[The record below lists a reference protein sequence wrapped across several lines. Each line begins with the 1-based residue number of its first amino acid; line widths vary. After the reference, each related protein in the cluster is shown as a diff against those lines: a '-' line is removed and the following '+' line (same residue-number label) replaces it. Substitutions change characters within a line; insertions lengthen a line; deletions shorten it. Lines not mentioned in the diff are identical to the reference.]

1 MAIQFNIIG
10 AAKPGMNAST
20 LRNRRAAQRQTE
32 EMRDQIYA
40 KYQSLVGTVFK
51 NSLAARRA
59 ASAEL
64 KDKDKHPEYWNE
76 DTKPRKQLNLHSTC
90 FAKAIPSAGGVFLFF
105 RSKPDKAYFYPC
117 AGTTAETAK
126 RVEELLTSG
135 SIGRAYLGG
144 WGAQNG
150 ARRMTNSK
158 TGGVYYQFKGGKKS
172 TPAQLT
178 TFSDKM
184 LKSSG
189 NKVSVKL

>member
-10 AAKPGMNAST
+10 AAEPGMNGST

-32 EMRDQIYA
+32 EMRDQVYA
-40 KYQSLVGTVFK
+40 KYQSLVGTVYK

-59 ASAEL
+59 ATAEL
-64 KDKDKHPEYWNE
+64 NDRKKHEEYWNE
-76 DTKPRKQLNLHSTC
+76 DQTPRRNLNLHSTC
-90 FAKAIPSAGGVFLFF
+90 FAKAIPSAGGVFLYF
-105 RSKPDKAYFYPC
+105 RSNPEKAYFYPC

-126 RVEELLTSG
+126 RVEELLTSN

-150 ARRMTNSK
+150 ARRMTNQK
-158 TGGVYYQFKGGKKS
+158 TGGVYYKFNGGKKV
-172 TPAQLT
+172 TPAQLR

-184 LKSSG
+184 LSG
-189 NKVSVKL
+189 SGSKVKVKL